1 MIRRKH
7 RQDDPVSFQITP
19 MIDMT
24 FLLLIFFMLTTQISK
39 EKVKLDV
46 ALPAASAAITPDD
59 LSNRDII
66 NLDAEGNF
74 YIANDQVTRDQLN
87 AYLKQR
93 FINAP
98 PLRIYLRADKLTP
111 SKTIRDFMK
120 MATEAGATNVIFGSY
135 SRP

>member
-1 MIRRKH
+1 MIRR
-7 RQDDPVSFQITP
+7 RRPPEETVSFQITP

-24 FLLLIFFMLTTQISK
+24 FLLLIFFMLTSQITK
-39 EKVKLDV
+39 DKVKLNV
-46 ALPAASAAITPDD
+46 ALPTASAAIQPDD

-66 NLDAEGNF
+66 NIDYNGHF
-74 YIANDQVTRDQLN
+74 YIADNQVSREELT

-98 PLRIYLRADKLTP
+98 PLRIYLRADKNTP
-111 SKTIRDFMK
+111 TKTIRDFMK

-135 SRP
+135 QRP

>member
-24 FLLLIFFMLTTQISK
+24 FLLLIFFMLTTQITK

-46 ALPAASAAITPDD
+46 ALPTASAALTPDD
-59 LSNRDII
+59 LANRDII
-66 NLDAEGNF
+66 NLDAQGNF
-74 YIANDQVTRDQLN
+74 YIANEQVSREQLKS
-87 AYLKQR
+87 YLKQR
-93 FINAP
+93 FIAAP
-98 PLRIYLRADKLTP
+98 PLRLYLRADKNTP
-111 SKTIRDFMK
+111 SKTIREFMK

-135 SRP
+135 QRP